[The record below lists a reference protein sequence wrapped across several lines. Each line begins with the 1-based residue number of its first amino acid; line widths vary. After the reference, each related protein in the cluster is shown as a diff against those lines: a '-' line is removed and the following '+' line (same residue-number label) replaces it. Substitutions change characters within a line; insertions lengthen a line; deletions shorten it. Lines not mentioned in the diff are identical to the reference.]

1 MRFHPNP
8 LASKN
13 IERKGNPTSWV
24 GAYTGL
30 CWCEKAKVFTKSAWL
45 SASAN
50 FMIGFCLSISGTLIT
65 IDYMNRSNQQAH
77 EWWKDSLDDNQR
89 QMRLS
94 SVRASLRHQ
103 YAVAWRRNLVRLGI
117 LVAIPVVFRLMSVL

>member
-1 MRFHPNP
+1 M
-8 LASKN
+8 
-13 IERKGNPTSWV
+13 IEFS
-24 GAYTGL
+24 
-30 CWCEKAKVFTKSAWL
+30 L
-45 SASAN
+45 SS
-50 FMIGFCLSISGTLIT
+50 SGTLIT

-94 SVRASLRHQ
+94 SVRAGLRHQ

-117 LVAIPVVFRLMSVL
+117 LVAIPVALRFVSVL